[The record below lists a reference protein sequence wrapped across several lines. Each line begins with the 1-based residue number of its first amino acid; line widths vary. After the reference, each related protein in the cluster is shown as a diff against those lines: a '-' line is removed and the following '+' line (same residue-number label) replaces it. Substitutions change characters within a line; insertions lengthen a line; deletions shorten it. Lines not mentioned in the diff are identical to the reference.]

1 MLDLVNEREPIP
13 ATEVSETAT
22 VEVYDEVVEVPFL
35 LSIDQ
40 LTALE
45 KAAHSRGLTAAE
57 MVRRLL
63 GRFIANL
70 QAPSCQAS

>member
-1 MLDLVNEREPIP
+1 MVDLLNERGAIP
-13 ATEVSETAT
+13 TTDGSEAATAEAF
-22 VEVYDEVVEVPFL
+22 DEVVEVPFL

-45 KAAHSRGLTAAE
+45 KVAHSRGLTAAE

-63 GRFIANL
+63 GQFIATL